1 MNQAAVQAPLGP
13 EEIREALAAR
23 TAQVEE
29 HVRSTFEQSF
39 SDPSAANLAIVAVG
53 GFGRREMFPHSDVDL
68 LILVKED
75 RDIPAKGSISAFI
88 QPLWDLNLRP
98 SYSVHTIADCG
109 IEHADNLEF
118 SISLLDHRF
127 LFGSEEVYQEM
138 IGRFERFSE
147 RRGKELARKLALLAD
162 DRRAKYEHTIFH
174 LEPDIKEMPGGF
186 RDIQTIRWLH
196 AWDPHGELPD
206 LAPAFDFLAGIRWRL
221 HEAARRDQNLLTFEA
236 QDSLS
241 QRPDVLMRDYYRHA
255 RLVTRVAL
263 KSIEASAERR
273 GTLIGRFHAR
283 RSRLSTSEFTVSR
296 ERVLLRGHRPP
307 TDLRLFEFTAR
318 HGLRLAQDTIERLAD
333 WVPEADW
340 SHWKQFLNLPKVG
353 PGLRALQQS
362 GVLVRAIPEWEPI
375 ECLVIRDFYHRYTVD
390 EHTLRAASA
399 LDSIRDERI
408 AGLLESVE
416 DPAIVRFALLM
427 HGLGEGAE
435 TPIEQATK
443 IARQVLGRLGASERD
458 TTAVLFLVERQAE
471 LGNVITQRDLQDGQL
486 IQELAH
492 TIGSRERLRHL
503 ILLTYATLASVN
515 PESLTPFRLEQLWL
529 AYTSIYE
536 ELTRELAS
544 EKIHHATDDGTDRA
558 RFLEG
563 LPMRYLRTHS
573 AADID
578 VHFALSLQLHAQTA
592 AIDLQHERRL
602 YQLTLLTRDR
612 HGLFAEVVGA
622 VASFGVSIVKAEA
635 FTNAQGIAVDT
646 ITFADPR
653 RNLELNPPEVDRM
666 KTVIRK
672 VVEGRQDVARLLA
685 ARRTR
690 TLPSKMQIRPE
701 VVFKNEASANSTL
714 IEIVAEDRPGLL
726 HDVCNVLAD
735 AGLDIDVV
743 LIDTA
748 AHKAMDV
755 FYVNHNGAK
764 VSPEFAKSLRT
775 DLLDVCI
782 GPR

>member
-53 GFGRREMFPHSDVDL
+53 GFGRREMFPYSDVDL

-75 RDIPAKGSISAFI
+75 QDIPQKGAISAFI
-88 QPLWDLNLRP
+88 QPLWDRNLRP
-98 SYSVHTIADCG
+98 SYSVHTVADCG
-109 IEHADNLEF
+109 TEHAENLEF

-127 LFGSEEVYQEM
+127 LFGSQEVYQEM
-138 IGRFERFSE
+138 TAQFARFSQ
-147 RRGKELARKLALLAD
+147 RRGKDLARKLAIMAD
-162 DRRAKYEHTIFH
+162 ERRAKYEHTIFH
-174 LEPDIKEMPGGF
+174 LEPEIKEMPGGF
-186 RDIQTIRWLH
+186 RDLQTVRWLH
-196 AWDPHGELPD
+196 AWDPHGEVPD
-206 LAPAFDFLAGIRWRL
+206 LAPALDFLSGIRWRL
-221 HEAARRDQNLLTFEA
+221 HEAAKRDQNLLTFEA

-255 RLVTRVAL
+255 RLITRL
-263 KSIEASAERR
+263 TRKSIEASAERR

-307 TDLRLFEFTAR
+307 TDLRLFEFTAK
-318 HGLRLAQDTIERLAD
+318 HGLRLAQDTIERLEG
-333 WVPEADW
+333 WVPTADW
-340 SHWKQFLNLPKVG
+340 SHWKQFLNLPKVE

-362 GVLVRAIPEWEPI
+362 GVLVGAIPEWEPI
-375 ECLVIRDFYHRYTVD
+375 ECLVIRDYYHRYTVD
-390 EHTLRAASA
+390 EHALRAASA
-399 LDSIRDERI
+399 LDDIRDERI
-408 AGLLESVE
+408 ASLLEAVE

-427 HGLGEGAE
+427 HGLGEG
-435 TPIEQATK
+435 TDNPVGQATQK
-443 IARQVLGRLGASERD
+443 AQRILQRLGASDRD
-458 TTAVLFLVERQAE
+458 SGAVLFLVDRQDE
-471 LGNVITQRDLQDGQL
+471 LGSVITQRDLNDVQL

-503 ILLTYATLASVN
+503 ILLTYANLASVN

-529 AYTSIYE
+529 AYQSIYE

-544 EKIHHATDDGTDRA
+544 EKIHHATADGTDRA

-578 VHFALSLQLHAQTA
+578 AHFALSRQLDAKSVV
-592 AIDLQHERRL
+592 IDLQHQHRL

-612 HGLFAEVVGA
+612 HGLFAEVAGTI
-622 VASFGVSIVKAEA
+622 ASFGVSIVKTEA

-646 ITFADPR
+646 FTFTDPK
-653 RNLELNPPEVDRM
+653 RNIELNPSEVDRLHS
-666 KTVIRK
+666 VLRK
-672 VVEGRQDVARLLA
+672 VVEGRQDVAKLLA
-685 ARRTR
+685 ARRSR
-690 TLPSKMQIRPE
+690 TLHSKMQIRPE
-701 VVFKNEASANSTL
+701 VVFKNDASETSTL
-714 IEIVAEDRPGLL
+714 IEVVAEDRPGLL
-726 HDVCNVLAD
+726 HDVCKVLAD

-764 VSPEFAKSLRT
+764 VPPELAQSLRT